1 MDAREDIGE
10 ISIIWYGFEAKMLNL
25 MEVLP
30 DNDNP
35 GIIWFLIYECLLFF
49 NVRLCKISLQFEPRD
64 FVVSDKKVKDGIAE
78 AF

>member
-30 DNDNP
+30 DNYNP
-35 GIIWFLIYECLLFF
+35 GII
-49 NVRLCKISLQFEPRD
+49 
-64 FVVSDKKVKDGIAE
+64 
-78 AF
+78 